1 MQTPAQSRIAVLMWV
16 LVIGCI
22 VLFFGLSITSI
33 YLYNALSYNQ
43 LGYAMFVG
51 SVAIL
56 VLVCVFLIIIWVVYR
71 RLLARLG
78 IIHYVARKLYE
89 RQRRDAAP
97 RSPRRRRPS
106 SEAAAALDDSRD
118 LSEHFDLAFEGLS
131 EDERAAAKRMLKA
144 EDTSL
149 GLRFPSLRTR
159 DSKAYEE
166 DEKAAAQVE
175 PDEAYEFVTK
185 LDPQIA
191 RKVPML
197 LEQYLLRT
205 AVPGTLD
212 MEMWKRHSQMLREFD
227 VPSFFHSYSPLTL
240 ALRKPLVHAMLL
252 LIVAYYCAIS
262 WLMLVPWY
270 TETEALPL
278 QSYRLVV
285 TKRING
291 SAFVGDLGREQL
303 VQGFELTGDDIFSKE
318 PLMKH
323 LQARRAE
330 GNTLVLEFAHKVK
343 MRHWHLTF
351 WEQDK
356 QPPRGATGMG
366 ALPREFK
373 LEGCPETACA
383 INFRSHERR
392 WLLLGSVDQGAGWVP
407 DRVEHMVVKEA
418 LTTWCAARCL
428 PLQAVA

>member
-56 VLVCVFLIIIWVVYR
+56 VLVCVFLIIWVVYR

-78 IIHYVARKLYE
+78 ITHYLARALYR
-89 RQRRDAAP
+89 RQRLRGDAAP
-97 RSPRRRRPS
+97 RSPRRQRPS
-106 SEAAAALDDSRD
+106 SQAAAALHDSED
-118 LSEHFDLAFEGLS
+118 LSEDLDLAFEGLS
-131 EDERAAAKRMLKA
+131 EGEREAAKRMLKA
-144 EDTSL
+144 EEATS
-149 GLRFPSLRTR
+149 GLRFGGGSLRSR

-166 DEKAAAQVE
+166 DEKAAAQVQ

-185 LDPQIA
+185 LDPKIA

-212 MEMWKRHSQMLREFD
+212 MEMWKRHSEMLRDFA

-240 ALRKPLVHAMLL
+240 ALRKRSVHAMLV
-252 LIVAYYCAIS
+252 LIIAYYCAIS

-270 TETEALPL
+270 TETEALSL
-278 QSYRLVV
+278 RSYRLVV

-291 SAFVGDLGREQL
+291 SEFTGDLEREQL
-303 VQGFELTGDDIFSKE
+303 VPGFELTGDDIFAKE
-318 PLMKH
+318 PLMTH
-323 LQARRAE
+323 LRARRAHR
-330 GNTLVLEFAHKVK
+330 NTLVLEFAKKVK

-351 WEQDK
+351 WAEGA
-356 QPPRGATGMG
+356 QPPRGTSMG

-383 INFRSHERR
+383 INGRSHERR
-392 WLLLGSVDQGAGWVP
+392 WLLLGSVEHGAGWVP
-407 DRVEHMVVKEA
+407 GRVEHMVVKEL
-418 LTTWCAARCL
+418 LTTW
-428 PLQAVA
+428 